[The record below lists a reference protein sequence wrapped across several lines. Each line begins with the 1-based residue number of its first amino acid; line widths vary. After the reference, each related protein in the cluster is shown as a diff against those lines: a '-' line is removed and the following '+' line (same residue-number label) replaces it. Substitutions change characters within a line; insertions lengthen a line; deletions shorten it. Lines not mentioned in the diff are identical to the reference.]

1 MHDVSVI
8 VRARNEE
15 KWIRHC
21 LEAVLG
27 QKHSSFEII
36 VIDNSSQDKTV
47 EIASRFVG
55 VRVLSLTEYAP
66 GRALNFGVEQ
76 ALGEKIAFISA
87 HCIPIDQ
94 FWLERLEEA
103 FALAERVAG
112 VYGRQWP
119 MRSSSAN
126 TVSDLTNLFGPEV
139 RVQEKDPL
147 FHNANSMI
155 LKSMWGEQPFDSS
168 VKNFEDRLWAQQVL
182 DRGWR
187 LVYQPSAGVF
197 HHDGLHRDSDPERA
211 RGQVQV
217 IQEIQSSFLEVP
229 FSIRPEEAVVIPI
242 IPFLQRHL
250 DMANFEA
257 QLDIVLSDLGRAGLS
272 SSSVFV
278 GPEGGVDA
286 VGSAKLIPRD
296 SLRIDDS
303 SSLDD
308 LIRQA
313 ALRLEETHQVP
324 DYYLYVNLEYSGRPE
339 GFIEQLIET
348 AREGAFETVFGA
360 SEEYGHIWAEGPDG
374 RLTNISPEI
383 KSRSFSKPSYR
394 AHYGLGTLVSASS
407 LRDGSLVGSSV
418 GIVPLPEGFE
428 VHRVRVD
435 GCGLSKQ
442 RS

>member
-1 MHDVSVI
+1 MHEVSVI

-27 QKHSSFEII
+27 QNHSSFEII

-47 EIASRFVG
+47 EIASRFAG
-55 VRVLSLTEYAP
+55 VRVLPLSEYTP
-66 GRALNFGVEQ
+66 GGALNFGVEQ

-103 FALAERVAG
+103 FSLTEPVAG

-139 RVQEKDPL
+139 RVQKKDPL

-155 LKSMWGEQPFDSS
+155 LKSMWDEQPFDSS
-168 VKNFEDRLWAQQVL
+168 VKNLEDRVWSQQML
-182 DRGWR
+182 DRGR
-187 LVYQPSAGVF
+187 CLVYQPSAGVF
-197 HHDGLHRDSDPERA
+197 HHDGLHRDSDPDRA

-217 IQEIQSSFLEVP
+217 IQEMQGGFIEVP
-229 FSIRPEEAVVIPI
+229 FSIRPEQALVVPI
-242 IPFLQRHL
+242 IPFLRRHL
-250 DMANFEA
+250 DMANFET
-257 QLDIVLSDLGRAGLS
+257 QVKSVLSDLGRAGLS
-272 SSSVFV
+272 SSSIFV
-278 GPEGGVDA
+278 GPEGVVDA
-286 VGSAKLIPRD
+286 LAGAKFISRD
-296 SLRIDDS
+296 SLQIDDS

-308 LIRQA
+308 LMRQA
-313 ALRLEETHQVP
+313 ALILEETHQVP
-324 DYYLYVNLEYSGRPE
+324 DYYLYVNLEYSARPE
-339 GFIEQLIET
+339 GFIGQLIET

-428 VHRVRVD
+428 VHRARVD
-435 GCGLSKQ
+435 GFGLSKQ
-442 RS
+442 SS

>member
-1 MHDVSVI
+1 MHDVSVV

-286 VGSAKLIPRD
+286 LGSAKLIPRG